1 MAAGNQRKFIVATW
15 ECGGSVGPALTVA
28 RKLVEAGHDVRVMSD
43 ACNRPEAEATGARF
57 VPWTRA
63 PSRPDRSK
71 DSDVLRD
78 WDTDDQKESFARAIN
93 SLIAGPAQEYAED
106 LIEELEHE
114 SADLVLTSDMLLGVM
129 TGAEAAGVPF
139 ALLPCNALIT
149 TVKGAIEGGML
160 QYFAANPPSDP
171 VMAMKAGMLKAM
183 DEAMAGGIP
192 PLNAARTTLGLP
204 PVDSLF
210 QQLHPA
216 KKTLMAVSKAF
227 EGAPEQDLPGIVFVG
242 PQLDEPGW
250 AEPWQ
255 SPWPAD
261 DARPLVLVSFS
272 TSFQNQAE
280 VLQTVIDALGSLPLR
295 GLVTLGPTIAPE
307 ELTAPDNVVVVQSAP
322 HEQVMKQASLLV
334 THGGFGTLARALA
347 HRLPAVV
354 MPMGRDQGSN
364 AEKVMLH
371 GAGLVLPPNAEPA
384 MIAAAVQKVLADPA
398 YTEAAGRLGE
408 AIGREMRESRV
419 VEELEALV

>member
-1 MAAGNQRKFIVATW
+1 MADGQQRKFIIATW

-28 RKLVEAGHDVRVMSD
+28 RKLIEAGHDVRVMSD

-57 VPWTRA
+57 IAWTRA

-71 DSDVLRD
+71 ESDILRD
-78 WDTDDQKESFARAIN
+78 WDTDDQTESFARAID
-93 SLIAGPAQEYAED
+93 SLVAGPAQGYADD
-106 LIEELEHE
+106 LIEELERE
-114 SADLVLTSDMLLGVM
+114 STDLVVTSDMLLGVM
-129 TGAEAAGVPF
+129 TGAEAKGVPF

-149 TVKGAIEGGML
+149 NVKGAIEGGML
-160 QYFAANPPSDP
+160 QYFEANPPSDP
-171 VMAMKAGMLKAM
+171 VMAMKAAMLKAM
-183 DEAMAGGIP
+183 NEAMVGGIP
-192 PLNAARTTLGLP
+192 PLNAARASFGLP
-204 PVDSLF
+204 PVNSLF
-210 QQLHPA
+210 EQLNPA
-216 KKTLMAVSKAF
+216 TKTLMAVSKAF
-227 EGAPEQDLPGIVFVG
+227 EGAPEQDRPGVVFVG

-255 SPWPAD
+255 SPWQPD
-261 DARPLVLVSFS
+261 DERPLVLVSFS
-272 TSFQNQAE
+272 TSFQNQAGA
-280 VLQTVIDALGSLPLR
+280 LQKVIDALGTLPVR

-307 ELTAPDNVVVVQSAP
+307 ELTARDNVVVVQSAP

-364 AEKVMLH
+364 AEKVMVH
-371 GAGLVLPPNAEPA
+371 GAGLALPPDADPA
-384 MIAAAVQKVLADPA
+384 MIAGAARKVLADPA
-398 YTEAAGRLGE
+398 YAEAAGRLGE

-419 VEELEALV
+419 VEELVALA